1 MPRTKEGKA
10 TKRSEVVGDDAIAA
24 TDVSLVSDFIIR
36 FDEAARKRLDAMNQ
50 KLRDLEMHM
59 EALEDHVSKADS
71 SFNKQI

>member
-10 TKRSEVVGDDAIAA
+10 TKRSEVVGDAAAA